1 MSEKKFY
8 ITTPIFY
15 ANAELH
21 LGHTYTL
28 VLSDILARYHRLI
41 GDRTFFLTGSDEHG
55 DKIVRAAQK
64 EGIGPQAFVNGNVAK
79 MQELLKELGI
89 SNDLFIRTS
98 DRELHW
104 PGAKKLWHALESA
117 GDIYKGTYKGLYC
130 VGCEAFITEKELVNG
145 KCPLHDTEPEHIEE
159 ENYFFKLSKYG
170 PEIKRLLESGELKIT
185 PHSKVNEIIAL
196 LSSLTGENSL
206 GDVSISRPERAI
218 PWGVPVPDD
227 PTQLM
232 YVWCDALSNYISALG
247 YGSDNEEKF
256 KSFWPADIQVLGKDI
271 LRFHALLWPAFLLSA
286 KLPLPR
292 ELLVHGFVN
301 SGGKKMSKSLGNVLS
316 PGEFIALYSR
326 DALRYYLAREV
337 SPIEDWD
344 LTREKFKEVY
354 NANLANG
361 LGNLVSRTL
370 KMAEQYFGGVVRGDA
385 THSPSIRTK
394 LTTIEAP
401 GDVAGLNI
409 PYIITNDILPRYH
422 KHMSVSE
429 INKAADV
436 VWELIGHL
444 DQFVTDYEPFKL
456 VKTDKKAAEAVIWGL
471 LYGLREV
478 GQMLVPMMPDT
489 AERITLLVGVSL
501 VGADEMVFNSKA
513 PSEPLFRRKE

>member
-1 MSEKKFY
+1 MNEKKFL
-8 ITTPIFY
+8 ITTSLPY
-15 ANAELH
+15 MNASLH
-21 LGHTYTL
+21 IGHAYEL
-28 VLSDILARYHRLI
+28 VLADVGARYHRQK
-41 GDRTFFLTGSDEHG
+41 GEKVFFLTGADEHG
-55 DKIVRAAQK
+55 DKIITAAQK
-64 EGIGPQAFVNGNVAK
+64 EGIGPQMFVDKNVARF
-79 MQELLKELGI
+79 KELI
-89 SNDLFIRTS
+89 EKLSITNDDFIRTS
-98 DRELHW
+98 DKEMHW
-104 PGAKKLWHALESA
+104 PGAIKLWQEIAAS

-256 KSFWPADIQVLGKDI
+256 KSFWPADIQVLWKDI

-354 NANLANG
+354 NANL
-361 LGNLVSRTL
+361 
-370 KMAEQYFGGVVRGDA
+370 
-385 THSPSIRTK
+385 
-394 LTTIEAP
+394 
-401 GDVAGLNI
+401 
-409 PYIITNDILPRYH
+409 
-422 KHMSVSE
+422 
-429 INKAADV
+429 
-436 VWELIGHL
+436 
-444 DQFVTDYEPFKL
+444 
-456 VKTDKKAAEAVIWGL
+456 
-471 LYGLREV
+471 
-478 GQMLVPMMPDT
+478 
-489 AERITLLVGVSL
+489 
-501 VGADEMVFNSKA
+501 
-513 PSEPLFRRKE
+513 